1 MTTTEFFDDDE
12 EMGDVEHA
20 LAAVDESQI
29 MNQPRADADEIKD
42 EEAEHKY
49 DVKASAMEIDEI
61 EEEKSKE
68 LNDTHRAE
76 KAEKNAAEENLIF
89 AYKIKKGLVAEKRMV
104 REQKEEK
111 ALTAR
116 FRDGKHNRAR
126 IQALQHEVKEIQ
138 LQLLKTNYYHK
149 KIAKAEAAQKT
160 LTKRKEQKLT
170 EVEELKKDHAKLDRA
185 KAELNA
191 NQRRASQEN
200 DNEAFVLEGSR
211 LEEYHL
217 IKEAAQL
224 KTNLLQKAAD
234 QNEVDILTQ
243 NHAENQKMISMLTD
257 DLKQTYEQI
266 GTMERAICRH

>member
-1 MTTTEFFDDDE
+1 MVRE
-12 EMGDVEHA
+12 
-20 LAAVDESQI
+20 
-29 MNQPRADADEIKD
+29 KK
-42 EEAEHKY
+42 EEAEQFLQ
-49 DVKASAMEIDEI
+49 
-61 EEEKSKE
+61 KSS
-68 LNDTHRAE
+68 
-76 KAEKNAAEENLIF
+76 
-89 AYKIKKGLVAEKRMV
+89 YS
-104 REQKEEK
+104 
-111 ALTAR
+111 
-116 FRDGKHNRAR
+116 
-126 IQALQHEVKEIQ
+126 
-138 LQLLKTNYYHK
+138 HK

-170 EVEELKKDHAKLDRA
+170 EVEELNKDHAELDRA

-200 DNEAFVLEGSR
+200 EDGVFVLEGSR

-224 KTNLLQKAAD
+224 KTNLLQQAAD

-266 GTMERAICRH
+266 GTMERAIFDTEHGMDHVEKNVQRKIKSSCYEGNLTEHLTRVSNKLRGLKDDNHQSQADARRSKMLETLKRLYPGVCGRLVDRCKSIQPKYNMAVTV